1 MLLQMSFFHSFY
13 GCEIFHFVRV
23 CVCVCVCVCV
33 YHIFLIHSSD
43 DGHVGCFHI
52 LALVNCSG
60 MNTELYVS
68 FQIRALSGYMPRIVG
83 SCDSSIFNF

>member
-13 GCEIFHFVRV
+13 GCVIFH
-23 CVCVCVCVCV
+23 CVCVCVCV

-83 SCDSSIFNF
+83 PCDSSIFNF

>member
-1 MLLQMSFFHSFY
+1 MY
-13 GCEIFHFVRV
+13 V